1 MKIYTKT
8 GDDGNTGLLGNVRV
22 GKETPRIEAYGAVD
36 ELNAA
41 IGVVLA
47 HLPQVL
53 PASKQGHDW
62 LSAIQSDLMIIG
74 TMLATPPS
82 DSKRHAD
89 LPSSRIQALETE
101 IDEMES
107 LLKPLK
113 NFILPQGTP
122 CCAFAHQARAT
133 SRRAERRVVALVR
146 QERVDK
152 AIVVYLNR
160 LSDFL
165 FVLARW
171 VNMQEGGP
179 ELTWTYSETEG
190 AKTTSEAA
198 QPADRLGASLKK
210 LETEK
215 ENRKTLFEKASHQIQ
230 KKKEIADKLFRQNV
244 DQINKEGG
252 KVEKPLRDFDLD

>member
-22 GKETPRIEAYGAVD
+22 GKETVRIEAYGAVD

-41 IGVVLA
+41 IGVLLA
-47 HLPQVL
+47 HLPEVL
-53 PASKQGHDW
+53 PVAKQGREW

-74 TMLATPPS
+74 TLLATPPS
-82 DSKRHAD
+82 DSKKHAD
-89 LPSSRIQALETE
+89 LPAGRIKTLEDA

-107 LLKPLK
+107 HLKPLK

-122 CCAFAHQARAT
+122 AGALGHLARAI
-133 SRRAERRVVALVR
+133 SRRAERRVIALLR

-152 AIVVYLNR
+152 AIIVYLNR

-165 FVLARW
+165 FVFARW
-171 VNMQEGGP
+171 VNMHEGGP
-179 ELTWTYSETEG
+179 ETTWTYSENEG
-190 AKTTSEAA
+190 AKLSSEAA
-198 QPADRLGASLKK
+198 RPADRLGATLKK

-215 ENRKTLFEKASHQIQ
+215 ENRKTLFEKTTHQMQ

-244 DQINKEGG
+244 DQIKKDGG
-252 KVEKPLRDFDLD
+252 KVEKPIRDFDLD

>member
-1 MKIYTKT
+1 MAKIYTKT

-22 GKETPRIEAYGAVD
+22 GKETTRIEAYGAVD

-41 IGVVLA
+41 LGVVLA
-47 HLPQVL
+47 HLSA
-53 PASKQGHDW
+53 PAQAAQKP
-62 LSAIQSDLMIIG
+62 LSGIQSDLMIIG

-89 LPSSRIQALETE
+89 LPAARTKTLEDQIDELETH
-101 IDEMES
+101 
-107 LLKPLK
+107 LKPLQ

-122 CCAFAHQARAT
+122 ASSFAHLARAI
-133 SRRAERRVVALVR
+133 SRRAERRVIALLR

-152 AIVVYLNR
+152 GIIVYLNR
-160 LSDFL
+160 LSDYL

-171 VNMQEGGP
+171 INTQEGGP
-179 ELTWTYSETEG
+179 ESTWTYSEAEG
-190 AKTTSEAA
+190 ARTTSEKA
-198 QPADRLGASLKK
+198 QPSDRLGATLKK
-210 LETEK
+210 LEAEK
-215 ENRKTLFEKASHQIQ
+215 ENRKTLLEKTSEAMQ

-244 DQINKEGG
+244 EQIKKDGG